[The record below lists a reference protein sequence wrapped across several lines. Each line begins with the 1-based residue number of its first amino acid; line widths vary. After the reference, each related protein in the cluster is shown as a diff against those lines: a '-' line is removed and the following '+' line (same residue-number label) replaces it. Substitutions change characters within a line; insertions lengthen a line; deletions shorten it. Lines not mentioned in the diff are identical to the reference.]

1 MPTLKVVDS
10 TKDLLIECANPI
22 LATDVKVR
30 ELLDLLNEMSAAI
43 PDLDTLSYKIVSGN
57 WVYKFANGTRI
68 WKQKVVPG
76 ATVEDYTM
84 SFDVPD
90 QWEMSEFMTNRPVRD
105 AVFTMQLQYGLTKF
119 EVTFL

>member
-1 MPTLKVVDS
+1 MSTLRVVDS

-22 LATDVKVR
+22 LATDVKVE
-30 ELLDLLNEMSAAI
+30 ELLHLLNEMKAAI
-43 PDLDTLSYKIVSGN
+43 PDVDTLSYKQVAGTWI
-57 WVYKFANGTRI
+57 YRFANGIRI

-76 ATVEDYTM
+76 ASLEDYTM
-84 SFDVPD
+84 TFDVSEY
-90 QWEMSEFMTNRPVRD
+90 WKLSEFTANRPVRD